1 VAIFLR
7 RHMLDDLIDI
17 EERVENFAQC
27 LKLSFPTFDVIT
39 VYRNQICKK
48 AHYSQLFLNML
59 GGLIDSDKRTIVTG
73 DFNFEFWKRPP
84 SVLAQNME
92 QMGLSQIV
100 KTPTT
105 VHGNCIDHVYLTKGE
120 TEVDHKIYYPYYTNH
135 EAIVVILKGWK
146 RNITRSRIRKE
157 LKRKKAK

>member
-1 VAIFLR
+1 
-7 RHMLDDLIDI
+7 MLWSTIKVLNNNI
-17 EERVENFAQC
+17 ELGPTC
-27 LKLSFPTFDVIT
+27 LLNKLSK
-39 VYRNQICKK
+39 C
-48 AHYSQLFLNML
+48 
-59 GGLIDSDKRTIVTG
+59 
-73 DFNFEFWKRPP
+73 
-84 SVLAQNME
+84 VLAQNME